1 MTPFDY
7 VNSIFNKKHYIDD
20 LSSYN
25 PFLTN
30 RALSYHLDT
39 VFYSQEINMAS
50 HLSNKMQYDF
60 YYYGVPKGNR
70 IAKKWPKK
78 ISSEQLDILSQYY
91 NCSLKKAFEI
101 SKILSEQTIDQ
112 IIIKFNQGKDN

>member
-78 ISSEQLDILSQYY
+78 ISYS
-91 NCSLKKAFEI
+91 
-101 SKILSEQTIDQ
+101 
-112 IIIKFNQGKDN
+112 